1 MQNKNKKQIY
11 NESSYDLRTY
21 INGETAIKPYFYY
34 RNGLI
39 HVRYL
44 VDRCYELTKEE
55 SEQLKNEMS
64 STNNPNDKQDVLAK
78 AWQNCVDN
86 PDKAIIKDGILELEK
101 KIKQYREGQTK

>member
-11 NESSYDLRTY
+11 NESSSDLRTY

-55 SEQLKNEMS
+55 SEQLKNEIS
-64 STNNPNDKQDVLAK
+64 KTNTPDDKQAVLAK
-78 AWQNCVDN
+78 VWKNCTDN
-86 PDKAIIKDGILELEK
+86 PDKEFIKDGILELEK
-101 KIKQYREGQTK
+101 KIKQYREDQNK